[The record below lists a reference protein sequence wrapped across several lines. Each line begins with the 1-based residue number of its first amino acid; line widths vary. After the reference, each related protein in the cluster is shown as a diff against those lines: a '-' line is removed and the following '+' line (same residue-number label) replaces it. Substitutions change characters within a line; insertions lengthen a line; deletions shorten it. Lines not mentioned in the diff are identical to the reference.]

1 MAPLLPADI
10 HQGQKSAVS
19 LYLCW
24 YNPSANRVQLVRTK
38 SGRYFLWGTE
48 YFCFPEKLMDAIR
61 DYTVDK
67 FDGNLSGHLF
77 VNKFKMTLD
86 NGRKVHAAQ
95 MRVMKQQLPSLYLF
109 VIFRLTCRTSS

>member
-10 HQGQKSAVS
+10 DQGQKSQVS

-24 YNPSANRVQLVRTK
+24 YNPSANRVQPVRTK

-48 YFCFPEKLMDAIR
+48 YFCFPERLMNAIR
-61 DYTVDK
+61 DYAGAK
-67 FDGNLSGHLF
+67 FEYHLSGPDFLL
-77 VNKFKMTLD
+77 KFRMTLD

-109 VIFRLTCRTSS
+109 VIFHLTCRTCS